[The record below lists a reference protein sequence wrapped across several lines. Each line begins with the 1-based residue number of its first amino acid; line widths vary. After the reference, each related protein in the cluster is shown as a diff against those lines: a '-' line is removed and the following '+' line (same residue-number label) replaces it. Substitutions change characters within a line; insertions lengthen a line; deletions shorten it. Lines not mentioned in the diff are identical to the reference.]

1 MAQDVIE
8 GLESLSAILPQL
20 NSAMAEATAVVHAVD
35 QFLAEELAIGPWV
48 ASRPFETCCA
58 IGEDG
63 RELVITS
70 HLACG
75 RVGGRYR
82 LHVLNATLDR
92 PDGKDQFTQII
103 GEERTPWL
111 SCSREVRLQSFS
123 MLPEVLS
130 LLAAKINEITSQTSR
145 TVETVREVLK
155 SMGRYPSPN
164 SAAAYG
170 GNGNGQRQRERPQP
184 RTERGHAAVVAADSD
199 EDDRYAGGGFMV
211 NSGSDLFKRPKIK

>member
-1 MAQDVIE
+1 MAQDLSE

-20 NSAMAEATAVVHAVD
+20 NSAMAEASAVVHAVD

-48 ASRPFETCCA
+48 ASRPYETQRA

-63 RELVITS
+63 RELLITS

-75 RVGGRYR
+75 RVAGKYR
-82 LHVLNATLDR
+82 LHVLNATLDK

-111 SCSREVRLQSFS
+111 SCSREVRLQSFA

-130 LLAAKINEITSQTSR
+130 LLAAKVNEIASQTTR

-155 SMGRYPSPN
+155 SMGRFPS
-164 SAAAYG
+164 A
-170 GNGNGQRQRERPQP
+170 NGQGPGL
-184 RTERGHAAVVAADSD
+184 TVSATNGHGHDASEPD
-199 EDDRYAGGGFMV
+199 DDRYASNGFLV